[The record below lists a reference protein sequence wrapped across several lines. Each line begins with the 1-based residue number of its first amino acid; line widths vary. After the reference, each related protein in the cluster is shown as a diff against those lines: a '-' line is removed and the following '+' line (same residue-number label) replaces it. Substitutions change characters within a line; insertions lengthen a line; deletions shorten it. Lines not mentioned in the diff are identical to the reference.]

1 MKRLFAMSAPGI
13 LKKGADFNSFQNYHD
28 MFKQQVKGWRRH
40 SCCTS
45 CLSPPPKP
53 DSAKLRHALVST
65 RPQTNTALASPPR
78 PPRLKGIR
86 SLIVSGVG
94 GPPFV

>member
-1 MKRLFAMSAPGI
+1 MEAALVLHLVSVTASE
-13 LKKGADFNSFQNYHD
+13 
-28 MFKQQVKGWRRH
+28 
-40 SCCTS
+40 
-45 CLSPPPKP
+45 P
-53 DSAKLRHALVST
+53 DSAELRHEHVST
-65 RPQTNTALASPPR
+65 RPQTNTALPPPPR